1 MLGLPVCA
9 TWLKCTLGH
18 GSPISKSGNHSHPS
32 VIPLNETVLHFEW
45 SAKSVHKSCNRLG
58 AFPQTNTWQSRNPFG
73 ILPTSQ
79 FRISSEYVFK
89 GSDFSHSVILTSN
102 CQSLCVDRLCV
113 YTPKCMHVCV
123 CMLPLACYV
132 YTYVCAHMYTCLH
145 VYAYTCLCIYIPA
158 HVCSMYVG
166 TRVYMAICGY
176 TCICVYAHACMYK
189 CIAAGTGMIR
199 SAHQYFHPI
208 TEQKPTQ
215 CKKKRMNSHENHLFM
230 YPKNPGKAP
239 AVHMSLAS
247 LFTGRLFLPN
257 TYTIDHKLACWAF
270 QSTRGGWCMAPLVD
284 WPTLVPRH
292 ASRRSPAHTSHLW
305 EVLQCLLTCCLVYP
319 SIRDASF
326 SSLCRK
332 FISLYR
338 RESTFKNV
346 LLYS

>member
-189 CIAAGTGMIR
+189 CIAAGTGMMR

-230 YPKNPGKAP
+230 YPEKSWESPSCPHVASQSFHRASFPSQYLYNWSQTRLLGFPVNQGWVVHGSSCRLTYPGP
-239 AVHMSLAS
+239 PSC
-247 LFTGRLFLPN
+247 FTEISSPHFTP
-257 TYTIDHKLACWAF
+257 
-270 QSTRGGWCMAPLVD
+270 V
-284 WPTLVPRH
+284 
-292 ASRRSPAHTSHLW
+292 RSSSVSSHL
-305 EVLQCLLTCCLVYP
+305 LLGL
-319 SIRDASF
+319 SF
-326 SSLCRK
+326 HQRRK
-332 FISLYR
+332 
-338 RESTFKNV
+338 
-346 LLYS
+346 LLKSF